1 MRYFS
6 DYFLLFSLSLLKE
19 LNDMTVDNKLYLP
32 ELSRNRIIINDK
44 IIIEILVTIITALV
58 IKPDFLIILFLY
70 LLLLFLSLSKQNK
83 YFI

>member
-1 MRYFS
+1 
-6 DYFLLFSLSLLKE
+6 
-19 LNDMTVDNKLYLP
+19 MTVDNKLYLS

-58 IKPDFLIILFLY
+58 IKRDFLIFLFLY

-83 YFI
+83 NFI

>member
-1 MRYFS
+1 
-6 DYFLLFSLSLLKE
+6 LKE
-19 LNDMTVDNKLYLP
+19 LNDMIVDNKLYLP

-44 IIIEILVTIITALV
+44 IIIEILVTIITVLA

-83 YFI
+83 NFI